1 MVGKC
6 SLQTRRRSS
15 TYRLSCVRELISIT
29 RVYTRSTRDHRP
41 MLGDYASSCGSWS
54 LYSATGN
61 IPMALSEAIIATY
74 MTIHMA
80 RSPGSHSGRIAS
92 PCQEFRE
99 GAEILRVWLSG
110 NESAR
115 SFCPTSYRTPG
126 PAVRASGTKR
136 PDRSCGRWLG
146 LGGLGNG
153 RNLPLCFHAAPR
165 SERCSND
172 AAPLSRSVG
181 SQDRVVAR
189 VCRGGHIWPRLA
201 VFRPRYLSCHCRGR
215 RRGRCRGNHQI
226 VPLFRARTAL
236 GSAVAALID
245 NGASQPQKIRPP
257 QAEPGR
263 SGAVRSTRGGKLD
276 GSRREPEMT

>member
-1 MVGKC
+1 MRSSVNRIALGTIIGEQPWREM
-6 SLQTRRRSS
+6 LGADRARSS

-99 GAEILRVWLSG
+99 GAEILQVWLSG

-115 SFCPTSYRTPG
+115 SFCPTSLSSLPK
-126 PAVRASGTKR
+126 AS
-136 PDRSCGRWLG
+136 
-146 LGGLGNG
+146 
-153 RNLPLCFHAAPR
+153 
-165 SERCSND
+165 
-172 AAPLSRSVG
+172 
-181 SQDRVVAR
+181 
-189 VCRGGHIWPRLA
+189 
-201 VFRPRYLSCHCRGR
+201 
-215 RRGRCRGNHQI
+215 
-226 VPLFRARTAL
+226 
-236 GSAVAALID
+236 
-245 NGASQPQKIRPP
+245 
-257 QAEPGR
+257 
-263 SGAVRSTRGGKLD
+263 
-276 GSRREPEMT
+276 